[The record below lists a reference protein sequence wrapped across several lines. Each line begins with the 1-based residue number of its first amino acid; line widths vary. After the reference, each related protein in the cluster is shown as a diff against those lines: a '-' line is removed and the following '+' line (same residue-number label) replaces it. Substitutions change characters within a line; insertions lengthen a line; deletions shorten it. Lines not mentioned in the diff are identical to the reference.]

1 MRRAALLLL
10 VMTLMTTAAGCGDN
24 VLGEDAGTTAA
35 PVSSESPATTEA
47 PPTSE
52 APATTATPPPPA
64 TTMAPTTTAA
74 PATTAAPT
82 TTVAPPTTAGTT
94 YVVNESNFFPDPLP
108 GSDQAH
114 GSGCVVPGGSMTLTD
129 GIWFGFVE
137 GISPGMITFDLA
149 CFWTG
154 AAAEAKALED
164 GEESFDFYI
173 RNNNPTNRQVPISGS
188 ARVWYLDATGD
199 ITLMEIAPNQWPHP
213 SSYLMCPGDYCSVW
227 LYVNGGQA
235 TGIVEQYLP

>member
-1 MRRAALLLL
+1 
-10 VMTLMTTAAGCGDN
+10 
-24 VLGEDAGTTAA
+24 
-35 PVSSESPATTEA
+35 
-47 PPTSE
+47 
-52 APATTATPPPPA
+52 
-64 TTMAPTTTAA
+64 
-74 PATTAAPT
+74 
-82 TTVAPPTTAGTT
+82 
-94 YVVNESNFFPDPLP
+94 
-108 GSDQAH
+108 
-114 GSGCVVPGGSMTLTD
+114 MTLTD
-129 GIWFGFVE
+129 GIWFGFAE

-173 RNNNPTNRQVPISGS
+173 RNNNPTNRQVLIAGS

-199 ITLMEIAPNQWPHP
+199 ITLIEIAPNQWPHP
-213 SSYLMCPGDYCSVW
+213 SSYLLCPGEYCSVW